1 MTSNDQRSTIRVGA
15 MAPPLHEQLGVPAEL
30 LNHQQQ
36 DIDALIRLRVR
47 GVLAPSV
54 ARKGEERVI
63 KEVVRVVERHRQGL
77 EAPAMNLEKRRWP
90 IEEAEPVATS
100 LVKLLSPYCQAIVI
114 AGSIRRRKA
123 QVGDIELLCVSRVTI
138 PQDMFGGLATSQH
151 TLDVA
156 LEDMTREGDL
166 LQRRLNKAGRPT
178 FGPSNKLLIHVP
190 TGIPVDVFS
199 ASKRNWGMA
208 MVLRTGPRE
217 FNVRMMTRFLEL
229 GMKGHAYGGVTDR
242 NGNEVSCQNEH
253 EVFRI
258 LGWEYLSPE
267 DRDEGKAY
275 E

>member
-1 MTSNDQRSTIRVGA
+1 MKD
-15 MAPPLHEQLGVPAEL
+15 
-30 LNHQQQ
+30 
-36 DIDALIRLRVR
+36 
-47 GVLAPSV
+47 
-54 ARKGEERVI
+54 
-63 KEVVRVVERHRQGL
+63 
-77 EAPAMNLEKRRWP
+77 AMNVEKRRWP
-90 IEEAEPVATS
+90 IEEAEPVAVS
-100 LVKLLSPYCQAIVI
+100 LVKLLSPYCQAMVI

-138 PQDMFGGLATSQH
+138 SQDMFGGLATSQH

-166 LQRRLNKAGRPT
+166 LQKRLNKAGSPT

-190 TGIPVDVFS
+190 TGMPVDVFS

-208 MVLRTGPRE
+208 MVVRTGSRE
-217 FNVRMMTRFLEL
+217 FNIRMMTRFLEL
-229 GMKGHAYGGVTDR
+229 GMKGHAYGGVTDP
-242 NGNEVSCQNEH
+242 NGNEVSCPNEH

-267 DRDEGKAY
+267 DRDGGKAY